1 MYVVVQATAG
11 GISTFLDQG
20 TYQLYTLEPLRPQA
34 HRRDGVT
41 HYSYGEGALA
51 HSTVQERDLT
61 KPYKLTFHPLAML
74 RSFTSTSQ
82 TTSLPVNCLEQC
94 PAAYHYNSGPYAS
107 KCFAVVF
114 FQCAPHLAFILPI

>member
-20 TYQLYTLEPLRPQA
+20 TYKLYTLEPLRPQA
-34 HRRDGVT
+34 HRRD
-41 HYSYGEGALA
+41 
-51 HSTVQERDLT
+51 LT
-61 KPYKLTFHPLAML
+61 KPYKFTFHPLAML

-94 PAAYHYNSGPYAS
+94 PAAYH
-107 KCFAVVF
+107 
-114 FQCAPHLAFILPI
+114 